1 MTTRDFTNRESASQ
15 SDPLILR
22 FLQKKY
28 EKQNKKEEIPAV
40 QGRQMGAYYAALL
53 GVGAMLLVILLGI
66 LRGTDVDLILV
77 TSSRTLLVFS
87 VIGFIAGKIAEM
99 CVRES
104 AKSMIRDMLRRSGQM
119 QNEE

>member
-1 MTTRDFTNRESASQ
+1 VTTKDFTNREPASQ
-15 SDPLILR
+15 IDPLILR

-104 AKSMIRDMLRRSGQM
+104 AKSMIREMLRRSGQM